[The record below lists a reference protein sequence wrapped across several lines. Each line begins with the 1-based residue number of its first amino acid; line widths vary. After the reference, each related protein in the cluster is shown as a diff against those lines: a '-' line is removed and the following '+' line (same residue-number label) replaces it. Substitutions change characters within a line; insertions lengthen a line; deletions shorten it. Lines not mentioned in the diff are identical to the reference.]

1 MKFVIRHEIRG
12 RVRVHFYQKEM
23 SIRQADLL
31 HYYLCTLP
39 GVKAVRVYER
49 TADAAVVYE
58 GSRGEIPWREYRG
71 FLMIMSGFGSWCRR
85 TAAEP

>member
-39 GVKAVRVYER
+39 GVKDGIRE
-49 TADAAVVYE
+49 DS
-58 GSRGEIPWREYRG
+58 GCRGG
-71 FLMIMSGFGSWCRR
+71 V
-85 TAAEP
+85 